1 MILEC
6 GHDYPNVSGRR
17 KRCPTCAEAVK
28 RAQIKEAGRKRHL
41 ATYVHKRGPRKL
53 EETA

>member
-17 KRCPTCAEAVK
+17 KRCPDCAEAVK
-28 RAQIKEAGRKRHL
+28 KEQIKAANRRRYLE
-41 ATYVHKRGPRKL
+41 TYEHKRGPRV
-53 EETA
+53 